1 MDARELQ
8 VLQPFLWAFGVL
20 VLIALAAFA
29 VIVVRRRTIVVE
41 DPAAPPTSSGS
52 TDWIGLL
59 TAVQSDRIPG
69 QSWLTLG
76 PTLAAQVA
84 SCPPPLRAPLIAAL
98 DGAIARGRDP
108 LASAS
113 MGQIRRALA
122 ALPST

>member
-1 MDARELQ
+1 MDARDLQ
-8 VLQPFLWAFGVL
+8 VLQPFLWTFGVL

-29 VIVVRRRTIVVE
+29 VIVVRRRTIVAE
-41 DPAAPPTSSGS
+41 DPAAAPTNNGP

-69 QSWLTLG
+69 RSWLTLG
-76 PTLAAQVA
+76 PTLATQVA
-84 SCPPPLRAPLIAAL
+84 SCPPPLRMPLVAAL
-98 DGAIARGRDP
+98 DGAITRCRDP

-122 ALPST
+122 ALPSA